1 MVAAS
6 AQDVLARFHDAGG
19 EGAILF
25 DAARQRQAGPELFD
39 PEHWGDR
46 AHAVEGSGRGAAWFI
61 DAAGRALVLRR
72 YLRGGLAARLSRD
85 AYAWHG
91 ESRVRS
97 FAEYRLLRALRERG
111 LAVPAAHAACY
122 WRRGRLYR
130 AAILVERISGARSLA
145 ELASAQGS
153 AAPWPATG
161 RLIADF
167 HHAGLDHADLNARNV
182 LFDGG
187 GAGWL
192 IDLDRGRLR
201 RPARG
206 WRERNLARLQ
216 RSLRKLRG
224 ERAVAD
230 VDADF
235 AKLRIAYEQAWEQ
248 GA

>member
-1 MVAAS
+1 M
-6 AQDVLARFHDAGG
+6 
-19 EGAILF
+19 ILF
-25 DAARQRQAGPELFD
+25 DATRQRQAGPELFD
-39 PEHWGDR
+39 PEHWGG
-46 AHAVEGSGRGAAWFI
+46 HAQRVGEGGRGGAWFV
-61 DAAGRALVLRR
+61 DAGARALVLRR
-72 YLRGGLAARLSRD
+72 YLRGGLAARLSHD
-85 AYAWHG
+85 GYAWRG

-97 FAEYRLLRALRERG
+97 FAEYRLLRTLRQHG
-111 LAVPAAHAACY
+111 LAVPAPHAACY

-130 AAILVERISGARSLA
+130 AAILVERIAGARSLA

-153 AAPWPATG
+153 AAPWAATG

-167 HHAGLDHADLNARNV
+167 HRAGLDHADLNAHNV

-201 RPARG
+201 RPARS
-206 WRERNLARLQ
+206 WRERNLARLL

-235 AKLRIAYEQAWEQ
+235 ARLRIAYDTAYEQPAWEQ
-248 GA
+248 RA